1 MVGREGEREDGEG
14 RREVGKNAVIWSTII
29 SDLKVTVLR
38 CLGEELYQYFN
49 FCLFGCFYDGL
60 DILAT

>member
-1 MVGREGEREDGEG
+1 M
-14 RREVGKNAVIWSTII
+14 REVGKSAIIWSTSI
-29 SDLKVTVLR
+29 SDLKVTVLG
-38 CLGEELYQYFN
+38 CLGEELCEYFN

>member
-1 MVGREGEREDGEG
+1 MVGGEG
-14 RREVGKNAVIWSTII
+14 GWQQLSGATSI
-29 SDLKVTVLR
+29 SDLKVTVLG
-38 CLGEELYQYFN
+38 CLGEELCEYFN